1 MSWSSIGVPSVP
13 GLPKNIGDAAIK
25 FGGAAAINLLFG
37 NYWGIFDQNG
47 IPLLLADNVKSVKF
61 QNRSKVSS
69 APIEQGSFA
78 AYNKVIEPY
87 TVNVVMTKGSGGVQ
101 ERGAFLALVDV
112 FANSTDLFMVI
123 TPEAIYPNCNI
134 VGYDYMREHS
144 DGARLLKVNLHLQEI
159 REVVVEYTST
169 KSENSAAMQ
178 DQGNVSAKEVSPVSE
193 GNESFAFRLFNDP
206 KALFKDMFGGDAVKS
221 AEGLIDGVKSV
232 VGRGQ

>member
-1 MSWSSIGVPSVP
+1 MSWNSMGVPSVP

-25 FGGAAAINLLFG
+25 FGGALAINFLFG
-37 NYWGIFDQNG
+37 NYWGIFNQNG

-69 APIEQGSFA
+69 APVEQGSFA

-101 ERGAFLALVDV
+101 ERGAFLALIDA

-134 VGYDYMREHS
+134 VGYDYVREHN
-144 DGARLLKVNLHLQEI
+144 DGAKLIKVNLHLQEI
-159 REVVVEYTST
+159 REVVVEYTKTEVPQSAPVQKQGDVT
-169 KSENSAAMQ
+169 PEKVENP
-178 DQGNVSAKEVSPVSE
+178 KP
-193 GNESFAFRLFNDP
+193 P
-206 KALFKDMFGGDAVKS
+206 KATKRGGSILSGTSNLDVFDSIGHVFNKIGDTVKS
-221 AEGLIDGVKSV
+221 AILGGN
-232 VGRGQ
+232 